1 MEETF
6 LSGLER
12 GKTVLMNKF
21 KGILFDF
28 DGVIGRT
35 MEDNYTAWKNVL
47 SQFGIELTKDEYFLL
62 EGVNTIELAKLLLSK
77 NGKDTNRAAEIVK
90 AKEEYYLKNNNFSL
104 YEGVEE
110 TIHTLKGNGYLLA
123 IVSAANFS
131 RLSNTLYPALLK
143 EFNTVITGDKIDR
156 GKPFPDP
163 YLTAAKELGIEPSEC
178 LVVENAP
185 IGIEAAK
192 NAGMY
197 CIAITSTLDKK
208 YLSKADKIIGNFS
221 MLLDEIAPQ

>member
-12 GKTVLMNKF
+12 RETFFVKKF

-35 MEDNYTAWKNVL
+35 MEDNYTAWKNAL
-47 SQFGIELTKDEYFLL
+47 SLFGIDITKEEYFLL
-62 EGVNTIELAKLLLSK
+62 EGVNTSELAKRFLVK
-77 NGKDTNRAAEIVK
+77 NEKDVSQAAAIVT

-123 IVSAANFS
+123 IVSAANYS
-131 RLSNTLYPALLK
+131 RLSNTVDTALLK

-185 IGIEAAK
+185 VGIEAAK

-221 MLLDEIAPQ
+221 MLLDEIEPQ